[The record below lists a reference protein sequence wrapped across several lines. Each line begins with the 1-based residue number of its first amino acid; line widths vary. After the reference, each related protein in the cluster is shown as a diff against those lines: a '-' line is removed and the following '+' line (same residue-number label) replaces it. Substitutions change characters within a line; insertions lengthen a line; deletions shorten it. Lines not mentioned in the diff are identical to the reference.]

1 MKTIWKVLLGAL
13 LGATVIDEGSLTAG
27 AVFGAVLAWLLS
39 RQIEQGREID
49 ALRQQLGVRPVAE
62 SLAMAE
68 SPETPEPLA
77 APIQSA
83 ESIPPVE
90 TMVAPPAAM
99 RETPAE
105 TAAETPIATPAAPPR
120 DGLGQLPPALHAWLV
135 GGNPILKIGIGVLF
149 VGLAFL
155 AKYASEQ
162 ITVPIELRLGG
173 IALVALAL
181 LVTGWRLRAS
191 RPVHAQVL
199 QGGAVATLYL
209 TIYAATRFFG
219 LMPAGTAFA
228 SMVAVA
234 ALAAGLALRQGA
246 SALAIIGA
254 LGGYATPLL
263 LATGSGDARLL
274 FGYYLVLDIGLVA
287 VAWRLR
293 SRVLNLI
300 GFFAT
305 FVIATTWGVLS
316 FEPADRPWAQPFLI
330 AYFLLFNAV
339 ARLTALSPHG
349 QESQAHPWRL
359 DAPLVFGLPAITL
372 VLQAGLVRDLSHG
385 AAWSALALGLFHLAQ
400 WRWLQRA
407 TTNTPDPATRTLLA
421 QADAAIGIVCLTLV
435 IPLAFDASQT
445 AGLWALEGAGA
456 FWLGLR
462 QQRHL
467 ARAFGLL
474 LMGLSGAAMLH
485 AIDGSPAP
493 DTALNALFFNALL
506 VAAGAIVAGWLA
518 SRREPDQAA
527 SAVDPRIEP
536 VLIGWAT
543 LWLLIAAGL
552 QLHHVVP
559 HDARIGVALVALAA
573 ITALWTA
580 LGRWQT
586 WPGAARVALAHAPLL
601 GLLTLVTWATGD
613 DPRDAGGAWGWPIAL
628 AVQALVL
635 HGVLQKGLHLGL
647 HPGIHPSAS
656 SRPAPAQATIWQDLA
671 AWTHRVGV
679 WTLALL
685 GASLGHAVAAPWGPF
700 DGAWP
705 WLGWGM
711 APLLLLVLLNLERA
725 GRCWPIRLD
734 VKACRDEAGGV
745 LALAVL
751 LWTLL
756 ANGGSTG
763 ALASASAWATLPL
776 LNPLDAAIGLALW
789 ASGKRLATRA
799 LPLPF
804 SPLPLVAGA
813 VFVWL
818 NAMLLRAFH
827 HHADVPYDLQAWVD
841 TLAVQ
846 TGLTLLWS
854 AIALALTWGASRRGE
869 RLPWLVGAGL
879 LAVVMLK
886 LLVVDLSGSGTVTRI
901 VSFIGVGVLMLV
913 IGFVAPLPAARA
925 QVER

>member
-1 MKTIWKVLLGAL
+1 MKPIWMVLLGAL
-13 LGATVIDEGSLTAG
+13 LGAVVNEGGSASAG
-27 AVFGAVLAWLLS
+27 AVFGALLAWLLS
-39 RQIEQGREID
+39 RQIAQGREIE
-49 ALRQQLGVRPVAE
+49 ALRERLTATPRIEPAPQVEETTVPAVIEPVVTEPAVIKPAVIAPVPLEPVPAKPVA
-62 SLAMAE
+62 
-68 SPETPEPLA
+68 PL
-77 APIQSA
+77 PDDWLTS
-83 ESIPPVE
+83 
-90 TMVAPPAAM
+90 
-99 RETPAE
+99 
-105 TAAETPIATPAAPPR
+105 
-120 DGLGQLPPALHAWLV
+120 LPPALHAWLV
-135 GGNPILKIGIGVLF
+135 SGNPILKIGIGVLF

-155 AKYASEQ
+155 AKYASEHV
-162 ITVPIELRLGG
+162 TVPIELRLGG
-173 IALVALAL
+173 IALVALGL
-181 LVTGWRLRAS
+181 LATGWRLRTS

-219 LMPAGTAFA
+219 LMPAGTAFIA
-228 SMVAVA
+228 MVAVA

-263 LATGSGDARLL
+263 LATDGGDARLL

-293 SRVLNLI
+293 SRALNLI

-305 FVIATTWGVLS
+305 FVIATVWGVLS
-316 FEPADRPWAQPFLI
+316 FAPADRPWAQAFLI

-349 QESQAHPWRL
+349 RTSQAHPWRL
-359 DAPLVFGLPAITL
+359 DAPLVFGLSAITL

-385 AAWSALALGLFHLAQ
+385 AAWSALVLGLFHLAQ
-400 WRWLQRA
+400 WRWLRRA
-407 TTNTPDPATRTLLA
+407 SASGPAVRALLA
-421 QADAAIGIVCLTLV
+421 QADAAIGTVCLTLA

-462 QQRHL
+462 QQRRL
-467 ARAFGLL
+467 TRAFGLL
-474 LMGLSGAAMLH
+474 LMGLSGAALLH
-485 AIDGSPAP
+485 AIDDSPAP
-493 DTALNALFFNALL
+493 DTVLNALFLNALL
-506 VAAGAIVAGWLA
+506 VAAGAVVAAWLT
-518 SRREPDQAA
+518 SRREPGPAEPVVDAA
-527 SAVDPRIEP
+527 IEP
-536 VLIGWAT
+536 LLIGWAT

-559 HDARIGVALVALAA
+559 NDAKLGVALVALAGIA
-573 ITALWTA
+573 ALWTT
-580 LGRWQT
+580 LGRWLA
-586 WPGAARVALAHAPLL
+586 WPGAARVALTHAPVL
-601 GLLTLVTWATGD
+601 GLLALVTWALHD
-613 DPRDAGGAWGWPIAL
+613 DPRDAGGAWGWPVAL
-628 AVQALVL
+628 AVQAGVL
-635 HGVLQKGLHLGL
+635 HLLSHLGL
-647 HPGIHPSAS
+647 Q
-656 SRPAPAQATIWQDLA
+656 RPATPGPASVPASIWQNLA
-671 AWTHRVGV
+671 AWTHRCSIA
-679 WTLALL
+679 TPALL
-685 GASLGHAVAAPWGPF
+685 GAALGHALTAPWGPG
-700 DGAWP
+700 DSAWP
-705 WLGWGM
+705 WLGWGI
-711 APLLLLVLLNLERA
+711 APLLMLVLLNLERA
-725 GRCWPIRLD
+725 DRCWPIRLD

-751 LWTLL
+751 LWTLM

-763 ALASASAWATLPL
+763 ALSTGSAWATLPL

-789 ASGKRLATRA
+789 ASWRRLATRA
-799 LPLPF
+799 LPMQIG
-804 SPLPLVAGA
+804 PLPLVGGA

-827 HHADVPYDLQAWVD
+827 HHADVPYTLQAWVD

-854 AIALALTWGASRRGE
+854 AIALALTWIASRRGE
-869 RLPWLVGAGL
+869 RQTWQVGAVL
-879 LAVVMLK
+879 LAIVMLK

-925 QVER
+925 QVEP